1 MDTSS
6 IAFLALVTF
15 SILATFFLTLKHTG
29 KIKYAILAVL
39 FLVKFIAIFGYLY
52 GVDRPLFTIALVHRR
67 YNVKILEI
75 HFTVNLMVFLSTL
88 TFTLYVILGS
98 KLYRILPHSIRDYL
112 IPKWVRE

>member
-1 MDTSS
+1 MEYSS

-52 GVDRPLFTIALVHRR
+52 GVDRPLFTLALIHRK
-67 YNVKILEI
+67 YNIKILELG
-75 HFTVNLMVFLSTL
+75 FTVNLMVFLSSL
-88 TFTLYVILGS
+88 IFTAYVLLAP
-98 KLYRILPHSIRDYL
+98 KLYHSLPYNIRD
-112 IPKWVRE
+112 IIVPKWIRE

>member
-15 SILATFFLTLKHTG
+15 SILAAFFLTLKHTG

-52 GVDRPLFTIALVHRR
+52 GVDRPLFTLALIHRK
-67 YNVKILEI
+67 YNIKILELG
-75 HFTVNLMVFLSTL
+75 FTVNLMVFLSSL
-88 TFTLYVILGS
+88 IFTAYVLLAP
-98 KLYRILPHSIRDYL
+98 KLYHSLPYNIRD
-112 IPKWVRE
+112 IIVPKWIRE